1 MRSILWISLM
11 AGWLMVGCAPALAPL
26 PMNPPAPSAHPIVPA
41 AIPMAV
47 PTASNVLPDETSTP
61 EVTPVPAGPQA
72 PAINNTVWL
81 NTEPLTQDQL
91 NGHVVLID
99 FWTFG

>member
-11 AGWLMVGCAPALAPL
+11 AGWLMAGCA
-26 PMNPPAPSAHPIVPA
+26 PAPSAHPIVPA
-41 AIPMAV
+41 AIPTAV

-81 NTEPLTQDQL
+81 NAEPLTQDQL